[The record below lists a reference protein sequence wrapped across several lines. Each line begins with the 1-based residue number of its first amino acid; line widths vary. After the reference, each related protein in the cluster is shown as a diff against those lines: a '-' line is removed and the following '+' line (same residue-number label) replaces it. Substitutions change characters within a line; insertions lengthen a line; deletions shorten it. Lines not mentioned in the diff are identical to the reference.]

1 MVHNLNRSL
10 SFQQVTFKT
19 IIFMLINPQ
28 ARLVR
33 HLQRSR
39 QIARILTKHGFDWIL
54 AGWEQTPLGQLR
66 HRLIRRRWSQ
76 SKQWYSGPQHVRLAL
91 EELGTTF
98 IKLGQTL
105 STRPDLV
112 PAEYILE
119 LTRLQDNV
127 KPVSYAQIAAVISRE
142 LGRLPEQVFG
152 SFEKTPV
159 AAASIGQVHRAR
171 LVDGTPVIVKVQRP
185 GTAAQVAQ
193 DLEILSNIATLLSRH
208 DDWGDAYDF
217 NGWADE
223 FALTL
228 RDELDFTL
236 EGRNAD
242 RMRHNFRDDPAV
254 HIPLIYWDYT
264 TPRVLVQEEI
274 QGIKISE
281 LTAIE
286 AAGLDRRELA
296 ATCARITL
304 VQIFKHGFFHGDPHS
319 GNFFVEAD
327 GTIGL
332 IDFGQV
338 GRLDRELREA
348 LLRLMM
354 SISQR
359 DTNRLVD
366 ELIALGVSQRRLNRN
381 LLKRDLDHLIYRYSD
396 RELGDVSGAQI
407 FTQIT
412 SIALKNKLQLP
423 AELTLLAKV
432 IVMDEGLGTYLDPDF
447 RLMDFARPYFEEF
460 WRDNLSPRAVA
471 RRIKETSRDMAEIS
485 QDLPRHFKRL
495 LLRLERGEIAF
506 EGQLEESRTVVK
518 NLHHAANRISLSVLV
533 AGVIIGIST
542 VIHAYR
548 NDGNAKKKSPK

>member
-1 MVHNLNRSL
+1 M
-10 SFQQVTFKT
+10 
-19 IIFMLINPQ
+19 IFNPQ
-28 ARLVR
+28 TRIVR

-39 QIARILTKHGFDWIL
+39 QIARILTRHGFDWIV
-54 AGWEQTPLGQLR
+54 AGWEKTPIGQLKR
-66 HRLIRRRWSQ
+66 RLIRQRWSQ
-76 SKQWYSGPQHVRLAL
+76 RRERHSGPQHVRLAL

-105 STRPDLV
+105 STRPDLI
-112 PAEYILE
+112 PAEYIFE
-119 LTRLQDNV
+119 LTKLQDEV
-127 KPVSYAQIAAVISRE
+127 RPVSYAQIAAVITRE
-142 LGRLPEQVFG
+142 LGKSPEQVFG
-152 SFEKTPV
+152 TFEKTPV
-159 AAASIGQVHRAR
+159 AAASIGQVHRAQ

-193 DLEILSNIATLLSRH
+193 DLEILSNIASLLAKRE
-208 DDWGDAYDF
+208 DWGDLYDF
-217 NGWADE
+217 EGWADE
-223 FALTL
+223 FAMTL

-242 RMRHNFRDDPAV
+242 RMSHNFRDDPAV
-254 HIPLIYWDYT
+254 HIPQIYWEHT

-274 QGIKISE
+274 QGIKISD
-281 LTAIE
+281 LAAIE

-319 GNFFVEAD
+319 GNFFVEPD

-354 SISQR
+354 AIGQR

-366 ELIALGVSQRRLNRN
+366 ELLALGVSKRRLNRN

-396 RELGDVSGAQI
+396 RELRDVSGAQI

-412 SIALKNKLQLP
+412 SIALKNQLQLP

-432 IVMDEGLGTYLDPDF
+432 IVMDEGLGTHLDPDF
-447 RLMDFARPYFEEF
+447 RLMEFARPYFEEF
-460 WRDNLSPRAVA
+460 WRDHLSPKAVA
-471 RRIKETSRDMAEIS
+471 RRIKETSRDMAEFS
-485 QDLPRHFKRL
+485 QELPRHFKRL

-518 NLHHAANRISLSVLV
+518 NLHHAANRISLSVLI
-533 AGVIIGIST
+533 AGVFIGIST
-542 VIHAYR
+542 VVHAYR
-548 NDGNAKKKSPK
+548 NDNKQS